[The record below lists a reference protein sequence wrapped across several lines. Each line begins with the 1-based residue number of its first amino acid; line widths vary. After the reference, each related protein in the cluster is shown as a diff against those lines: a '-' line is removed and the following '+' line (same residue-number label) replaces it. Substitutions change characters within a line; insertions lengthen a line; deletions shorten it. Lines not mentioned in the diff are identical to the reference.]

1 MTDTAITFPDSPA
14 DLLLEINRGLPKGI
28 DWKEGAREY
37 VKLAFSKK
45 NEAAIT
51 SYALTKPMYRI
62 KAGAGSDRA
71 LEEAVQYLYN
81 FVNTVQLLKLR
92 PGSRVMDVACGA
104 GWMSHYLNRFGYKT
118 FGFDI
123 APDFVA
129 LAKRRLL
136 EDLYLSLSAD
146 DVEEMFDIIDVETTP
161 LGEQHHN
168 QYDAII
174 LESCLHHFY
183 DPISA
188 LSHLR
193 ECLSEDGVILLIE
206 GENRM
211 GEINK
216 VYMDVMEGWK
226 TIERPYERQQ
236 LTRILEFSGLKHFE
250 FVGQVNGFFSPRDP
264 IWGDATAR
272 LNDTAHFMNVSVCAK
287 ERKAID
293 RIFPNLS
300 GRRRSVPPPAS
311 PPIASSAVLKDR
323 TPLPMSSAVLGWRQI
338 FQHARRRVR
347 HYFE

>member
-1 MTDTAITFPDSPA
+1 MTDAARASSDSPA

-37 VKLAFSKK
+37 VKRAFDKK
-45 NEAAIT
+45 TESTIT
-51 SYALTKPMYRI
+51 RYALTKPMYRLNPGD
-62 KAGAGSDRA
+62 GADRA
-71 LEEAVQYLYN
+71 LAEAIYYLYN
-81 FVNTVQLLKLR
+81 FVNSVQLLKLK
-92 PGSRVMDVACGA
+92 PGARVMDVACGA
-104 GWMSHYLNRFGYKT
+104 GWMSHYLNRFGYQT

-123 APDFVA
+123 ASDFVA

-136 EDLYLSLSAD
+136 EDPYLSLSAA
-146 DVEEMFDIIDVETTP
+146 DVEGMFEVIDIEASP
-161 LGEQHHN
+161 LGKEHHN

-211 GEINK
+211 GEIDK
-216 VYMDVMEGWK
+216 IYMDVMEGWK

-236 LTRILEFSGLKHFE
+236 LTRILEFSGLQHFE
-250 FVGQVNGFFSPRDP
+250 FVGQLNGYFSPKDA
-264 IWGDATAR
+264 IWGEATTRLIEAAR
-272 LNDTAHFMNVSVCAK
+272 FMNVAVCAK
-287 ERKAID
+287 ERRAID
-293 RIFPNLS
+293 RVLPNLTNH
-300 GRRRSVPPPAS
+300 RRPTPSPPPA
-311 PPIASSAVLKDR
+311 PITSSTVPQDK
-323 TPLPMSSAVLGWRQI
+323 TPIPTPSEVLGWRQI
-338 FQHARRRVR
+338 IQHAQRRVR